1 MLICLPVF
9 AFQYAG
15 WRSFCLGGITKRPW
29 CSKKLP
35 SIYSFV
41 QSHYWGVGLFRYFQL
56 QQVFQPLY
64 SSTYQRTL
72 CIVVMILTAFIL
84 ISQFVYMQLPNFLLA
99 LPVLCLSCAGCWTYF
114 SQDWPRALLLGI
126 SQAAPRQLQTAVQR
140 WPAKS
145 AANKKHGLASAKHG
159 FGDDRVAPYVYQLAL
174 MTACACFVMNVQVA
188 TRWVVQLR
196 LVMSCL
202 HAHYP

>member
-1 MLICLPVF
+1 M
-9 AFQYAG
+9 
-15 WRSFCLGGITKRPW
+15 LGGGHFVLVSTQSAPGAQTSCPVYTALFSLTTGVLD
-29 CSKKLP
+29 CSDTF
-35 SIYSFV
+35 SYS
-41 QSHYWGVGLFRYFQL
+41 RYFKR
-56 QQVFQPLY
+56 PLY
-64 SSTYQRTL
+64 SSTYQRIP
-72 CIVVMILTAFIL
+72 CIVVMILPTLIL
-84 ISQFVYMQLPNFLLA
+84 ISQIVYMQLPNFLLA

-114 SQDWPRALLLGI
+114 SQDWPRALSLGI

-202 HAHYP
+202 HAHK